1 MIVITAVIQRA
12 RRSVIVHLF
21 MNNMEG
27 DLTSLWLSRGEQKI
41 KSISSPSN
49 HQIVLVHRS
58 FSFFHRKA
66 IFRGPRGR
74 HCRRAMRISSPPNGI
89 ACDSHFIRLNT
100 NLVLSLKCTP
110 TLPSVKAYPISFF
123 LQWSTQLTMKL
134 VLQIEAL
141 RVAKKSS
148 GSPSI
153 EGNR

>member
-1 MIVITAVIQRA
+1 MIVIAAVIQRA

-21 MNNMEG
+21 VNHIEG

-74 HCRRAMRISSPPNGI
+74 HCRRAMRISSPPNRI
-89 ACDSHFIRLNT
+89 ACDSHFNT

-110 TLPSVKAYPISFF
+110 TLPSVKAYSISYF
-123 LQWSTQLTMKL
+123 LQKSTQLTMKL